1 MIHATT
7 DSIMLR
13 LRTET
18 RDLHTEA
25 ERQPFQQRMLQGLLP
40 REEFVEFLCQMLVVH
55 RELESDLRRWRY
67 ADPRFEAVLRDEQF
81 RERNLLADLRFFGVE
96 ESEAADLVVAASR
109 AAAGRIARTATEN
122 PVALLGY
129 HYVLEGSTNGA
140 KFIARG
146 VQKAYGLEPGPG
158 TTFLDP
164 HGPAQK
170 ERWDAFKRDM
180 DGLDLTSDER
190 EAIIEAA
197 KDTFRAMIQICAAL
211 ERGSITEPVRGK
223 AALDAVVA

>member
-1 MIHATT
+1 MTNTT

-13 LRTET
+13 LRSET
-18 RDLHTEA
+18 QDLHTEA
-25 ERQPFQQRMLQGLLP
+25 EKQPIQQRMLQGSLP
-40 REEFVEFLCQMLVVH
+40 KEFFVDFLCQMLVVH
-55 RELESDLRRWRY
+55 RELESHLRRWRFH
-67 ADPRFEAVLRDEQF
+67 DSRFGAVLRDEQF
-81 RERNLLADLRFFGVE
+81 RERNLIADLEFFGLDVD
-96 ESEAADLVVAASR
+96 AAAARTVTATRR
-109 AAAGRIARTATEN
+109 AAARISQTAEER

-170 ERWDAFKRDM
+170 ERWDAFKREM
-180 DGLDLTSDER
+180 DALEFTHDER
-190 EAIIEAA
+190 EAIVEAA

-211 ERGSITEPVRGK
+211 DGGSIAKPVRED
-223 AALDAVVA
+223 AAIDAVVA